1 MLPTLTEPSTALRR
15 LGANA
20 QEGRRG
26 YASIPT
32 SLFVGKGEQKKG
44 YTAKFKVQVLEHGIL
59 SVEKFE

>member
-1 MLPTLTEPSTALRR
+1 MHRK
-15 LGANA
+15 G
-20 QEGRRG
+20 EGG

-44 YTAKFKVQVLEHGIL
+44 YTAKFKDQVLEHGIL